1 MNPLKR
7 VSKTGQTVKNK
18 RKNTTGIAAR
28 IIALLHNRSEK
39 AERHDSAQAQN
50 HLTVCNRS
58 RPAASLFTG
67 SSPGHVKPTVSA
79 QHLTSHLISTNP
91 APHLHW
97 LVGSFS
103 THVGGAGGGI
113 GGGEGEADGGGGEG
127 ETQHAVAALHMVGT
141 SGVQHSLTVAV
152 SCANFLPAGQVQ

>member
-58 RPAASLFTG
+58 RPAASR
-67 SSPGHVKPTVSA
+67 SA
-79 QHLTSHLISTNP
+79 ASHRSR
-91 APHLHW
+91 ACD
-97 LVGSFS
+97 
-103 THVGGAGGGI
+103 AGTAT
-113 GGGEGEADGGGGEG
+113 E
-127 ETQHAVAALHMVGT
+127 LRP
-141 SGVQHSLTVAV
+141 
-152 SCANFLPAGQVQ
+152 SC

>member
-1 MNPLKR
+1 M
-7 VSKTGQTVKNK
+7 
-18 RKNTTGIAAR
+18 
-28 IIALLHNRSEK
+28 
-39 AERHDSAQAQN
+39 
-50 HLTVCNRS
+50 
-58 RPAASLFTG
+58 
-67 SSPGHVKPTVSA
+67 
-79 QHLTSHLISTNP
+79 
-91 APHLHW
+91 HW

-152 SCANFLPAGQVQ
+152 SCANFFPAGQVQ

>member
-67 SSPGHVKPTVSA
+67 SSPGHVKPIVSA

-113 GGGEGEADGGGGEG
+113 GGGEGEADGGEG
-127 ETQHAVAALHMVGT
+127 EISSM
-141 SGVQHSLTVAV
+141 
-152 SCANFLPAGQVQ
+152 